1 MVSSLTAPTADLSP
15 AGGPQCFLIKTN
27 RHKQAFDGTIC
38 RDPTHHVCGASDT
51 FRTQFCARG
60 KDDCFDLRIFAA
72 NNPAIS
78 RRLTYDGSEMLAEVR
93 TGDLLLFWTY
103 QMHVPRPTS
112 AILVGL
118 YIVDSI
124 DVDEFGPTY
133 TFYPRTDALLYLDF
147 AVSADPLIR
156 RALGEALWT
165 KQLPASDLGWALNLI
180 HGAVEDQ
187 ARQQRGRKSY
197 AAELGLLGRLLD
209 EFEEEQ
215 AAPLYDK
222 FAALGA
228 LDLPPAPPLNT
239 VPPLGERR
247 VADLA
252 REELAAPNPPPT
264 PPAGGPLDRLR
275 ATAATARLHY
285 PDSLLTRLH
294 ISLTSHSLVILSGH
308 SGTGKSRL
316 ARLYADAE
324 AAQFG
329 LIRVQPDWVS
339 PVYLWGAY
347 DYLAGGFAPSEAATF
362 VRAAM
367 DEWEA
372 ARRANRPAR
381 PFVLCL
387 DELNLARVEY
397 YFADVLSAMEQPP
410 DERWITLYSPALPD
424 ARGFPARLR
433 LTPNLRF
440 IGTINVDE
448 TTHSLSPKVLDR
460 AQVIRLDHVEL
471 SALRPLLTETVDA
484 TVLERV
490 LGHLEELHRRL
501 ADDPVQQ
508 FGYRVARQIIE
519 WVAVATQPPY
529 QVPLESALDAQIAQ
543 KILPRLRIDPDNE
556 AQMALF
562 EKLLAYYEQFERQ
575 PPGYEE
581 TLRWLRSRQV
591 QLNQAEAV
599 SGQQ

>member
-1 MVSSLTAPTADLSP
+1 MVSSLTVPTADPTS

-38 RDPTHHVCGASDT
+38 RDPAHHTCGASDS
-51 FRTQFCARG
+51 FRAQYCAHGR
-60 KDDCFDLRIFAA
+60 DDCFDLRIFAA
-72 NNPAIS
+72 NNPSMS
-78 RRLTYDGSEMLAEVR
+78 RRLTYDGSEMLTTVQP
-93 TGDLLLFWTY
+93 GDVLLFWTY
-103 QMHVPRPTS
+103 QLHAPRNTTP
-112 AILVGL
+112 ILVGL
-118 YIVDSI
+118 YIVDGI

-133 TFYPRTDALLYLDF
+133 TFYPRPDGMLYLDF
-147 AVSADPLIR
+147 TLPADGLLR

-165 KQLPASDLGWALNLI
+165 KQLPASDLSWALRLI
-180 HGAVEDQ
+180 HSGVEDWE
-187 ARQQRGRKSY
+187 RQQRGRKSY
-197 AAELGLLGRLLD
+197 EAELSVLGRLLD
-209 EFEEEQ
+209 EFEAEE
-215 AAPLYDK
+215 ATPLYAK
-222 FAALGA
+222 FAALA
-228 LDLPPAPPLNT
+228 NLDLPPAPSPT
-239 VPPLGERR
+239 RPPQSVPAKPAPPLAPS
-247 VADLA
+247 V
-252 REELAAPNPPPT
+252 AAPSSSNP
-264 PPAGGPLDRLR
+264 LERLR
-275 ATAATARLHY
+275 AAATAARLYY

-294 ISLTSHSLVILSGH
+294 ISLASHGFVILSGH

-347 DYLAGGFAPSEAATF
+347 DYLAGAFAPSEAATL

-367 DEWEA
+367 DEWEV

-410 DERWITLYSPALPD
+410 DERSITLYSPALTD

-471 SALRPLLTETVDA
+471 SALRPLLAETVDPA
-484 TVLERV
+484 LLERV

-519 WVAVATQPPY
+519 WMAVATQPPY

-575 PPGYEE
+575 TPGYEE

>member
-1 MVSSLTAPTADLSP
+1 MVSSLTAPTTDRSP
-15 AGGPQCFLIKTN
+15 AAGPQCFLIKTN

-38 RDPTHHVCGASDT
+38 RDPAHYTCGASDT
-51 FRTQFCARG
+51 FRSQFCARG
-60 KDDCFDLRIFAA
+60 KDDCFDVRIFAA
-72 NNPAIS
+72 DNPSVS
-78 RRLTYDGSEMLAEVR
+78 RRLTYDGAEMLTTVQP
-93 TGDLLLFWTY
+93 GDLLLFWTY
-103 QMHVPRPTS
+103 QLHAPRNTTPM
-112 AILVGL
+112 LVGC
-118 YIVDSI
+118 YIVDGI

-133 TFYPRTDALLYLDF
+133 TFYPRSDGILYLDF
-147 AVSADPLIR
+147 ALPADALLR

-165 KQLPASDLGWALNLI
+165 KQLPASDLSWALRLI
-180 HGAVEDQ
+180 HREVEDWE
-187 ARQQRGRKSY
+187 RQQRGRKSY
-197 AAELGLLGRLLD
+197 EAELALLGRLLE
-209 EFEEEQ
+209 EFEAEE
-215 AAPLYDK
+215 ATPLYSK

-228 LDLPPAPPLNT
+228 LDLPPAPPPARAPQPAPARPAPIP
-239 VPPLGERR
+239 VPI
-247 VADLA
+247 VS
-252 REELAAPNPPPT
+252 APSSSS
-264 PPAGGPLDRLR
+264 PLDRLR
-275 ATAATARLHY
+275 AAAATARLHY
-285 PDSLLTRLH
+285 PDGLLTRLH
-294 ISLTSHSLVILSGH
+294 ISLTSHGFVILSGH

-324 AAQFG
+324 QAHFG

-347 DYLAGGFAPSEAATF
+347 DYLAGGFAPSEAASL
-362 VRAAM
+362 VRVAM
-367 DEWEA
+367 DEWDA

-410 DERWITLYSPALPD
+410 DERWITLYSPTLTD

-471 SALRPLLTETVDA
+471 SALRPLLIETVDPA
-484 TVLERV
+484 LLERV

-529 QVPLESALDAQIAQ
+529 QLPLESALDAQIAQ

-575 PPGYEE
+575 TVGYEE